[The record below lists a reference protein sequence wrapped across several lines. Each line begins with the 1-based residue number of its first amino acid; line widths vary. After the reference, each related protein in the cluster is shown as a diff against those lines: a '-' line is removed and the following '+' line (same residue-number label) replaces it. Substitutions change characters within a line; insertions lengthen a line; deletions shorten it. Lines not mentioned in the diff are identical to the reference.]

1 MRLFTACLGTETH
14 TGAPLPTDLRSFEES
29 YLVRGGAH
37 PEGKVNMFG
46 VPLVM
51 WRERAEARGWEVVES
66 VCGFATPSG
75 LVVRRVYE
83 DLRDE
88 ILRDLEAA
96 MPVDGVLL
104 SLHGAMVVDG
114 YGAAEGDLVERI
126 RAIIGPGV
134 PMGAEFDLHCHL
146 SKRLCDDLTALVI
159 YKEYPHTDFAARAE
173 EVWRLIEGKL
183 DGTLN
188 PVMSVHDC
196 RMVGLFHTTR
206 EPMRGYV
213 DRMAALEGKDG
224 VLSVSLG
231 HGFPW
236 GDVLEEG
243 ARVVVVTDGDKAGG
257 DALAERLGREL
268 WDLRDDITPIYSDM
282 ETAITDAL
290 SAESGPVVLADM
302 SDNPGGGAPGD
313 STFIVRRLLERG
325 IGMAAVGGI
334 WDPVAAAICLGAG
347 EGATID
353 LRLGGKTGPTSGDP
367 LDLRVTVR
375 KVLPDHTVEALGG
388 SKRYMGDTVWA
399 AAEGIDFVIHAARC
413 QNTTP
418 NMFTDLGIDIMS
430 KKILVV
436 KSMQHFHAAYAPL
449 ASQVIYVAA
458 PGTLIWD
465 MREFPYE
472 KLARPVW
479 PLDDDPWTSNAE
491 REW

>member
-14 TGAPLPTDLRSFEES
+14 TGAPLPTDLHAFEES
-29 YLVRGGAH
+29 YLVRGGDH
-37 PEGKVNMFG
+37 PEGRVNMFG

-51 WRERAEARGWEVVES
+51 WRQSAEARGWEIRES

-75 LVVRRVYE
+75 MVVKRVYE

-88 ILRDLEAA
+88 ILADLKAA
-96 MPVDGVLL
+96 MPVDAVML

-114 YGAAEGDLVERI
+114 YGAAEGDLVVRI
-126 RAIIGPGV
+126 REIVGPDV
-134 PMGAEFDLHCHL
+134 PMMAEFDLHCHL
-146 SKRLCDDLTALVI
+146 SKHLCNDLTALVI

-173 EVWRLIEGKL
+173 EVWRLMEGRL
-183 DGTLN
+183 DGTLD
-188 PVMSVHDC
+188 PVMSVFDC

-213 DRMAALEGKDG
+213 DRMAALEGANG

-236 GDVLEEG
+236 GDVLSEG
-243 ARVVVVTDGDKAGG
+243 ARVVVVTDGDKAAG
-257 DALAERLGREL
+257 DALAEKLGREL
-268 WDLRDDITPIYSDM
+268 WGLRDDITPVYSDM
-282 ETAITDAL
+282 ETAITEAL
-290 SAESGPVVLADM
+290 TDDGGPVVLADM

-334 WDPVAAAICLGAG
+334 WDPVAAGICVGAG
-347 EGATID
+347 EGARID

-375 KVLPDHTVEALGG
+375 KVLRDHVVEALGG
-388 SKRYMGDTVWA
+388 SKRNMGDTAWVE
-399 AAEGIDFVIHAARC
+399 AEGIDFVIHTARC

-418 NMFTDLGIDIMS
+418 NMFSDLGIDYAA

-436 KSMQHFHAAYAPL
+436 KSMQHFHAAYAPI
-449 ASQVIYVAA
+449 ASKVIYVGA

-472 KLARPVW
+472 HLARPVW
-479 PLDDDPWTSNAE
+479 PLDDDPWASNE
-491 REW
+491 QREW